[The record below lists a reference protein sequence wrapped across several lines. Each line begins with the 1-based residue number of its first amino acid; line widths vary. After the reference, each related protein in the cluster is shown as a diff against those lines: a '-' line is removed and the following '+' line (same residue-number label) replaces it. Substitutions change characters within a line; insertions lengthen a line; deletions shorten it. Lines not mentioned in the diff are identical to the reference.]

1 MVILILGAGALG
13 SLIGARL
20 SQTDARVLLL
30 TTDRQHIQAVL
41 GRGLIVEE
49 LNNMQSRFSIP
60 AYADPRDIAEKA
72 DLIIVTVK
80 SYDTTTAVDSIADCC
95 HASTLFLTL
104 QNGIGNW
111 EHISQLKGKGFV
123 LAGSTAQGATMVE
136 PGRIRHGG
144 NGQTFIGEFNE
155 PPSERV
161 RQVTELFRRAHLE
174 AHASDQMQ
182 KLMWEK
188 LLINVGINAITALTG
203 IYNGTIAELK
213 SARDL
218 AQSSVREA
226 LVVAR
231 KKGFAISD
239 DIIERVIAVAE
250 ATAKNRSS
258 MGQDVDGRSRT
269 EIDAING
276 AIVRFGQELAIATP
290 VNYTLTQLIR
300 TIEAVYLMGMG
311 PKHE

>member
-41 GRGLIVEE
+41 DRGLIVEE
-49 LNNMQSRFSIP
+49 LNGDQSRFFIP
-60 AYADPRDIAEKA
+60 GYFDHRDITETA
-72 DLIIVTVK
+72 DLVIVTVK
-80 SYDTTTAVDSIADCC
+80 SYDTATAVGSIANCC
-95 HASTLFLTL
+95 HDSTLFLTL

-111 EHISQLKGKGFV
+111 ERISQLTGTESV
-123 LAGSTAQGATMVE
+123 LAGSTAQGATMVG

-161 RQVTELFRRAHLE
+161 RQLIDLFGRAQLE
-174 AHASDQMQ
+174 TRASDQMQ
-182 KLMWEK
+182 KLIWEK

-203 IYNGTIAELK
+203 IHNGSIAERS
-213 SARDL
+213 SAREL
-218 AQSSVREA
+218 SQAAVQEA
-226 LVVAR
+226 LEVAR
-231 KKGFAISD
+231 KKGFAIAD
-239 DIIERVIAVAE
+239 EIVERVVAVAK
-250 ATAKNRSS
+250 ATARNRSS
-258 MGQDVDGRSRT
+258 MGQDVDRRKRT

-276 AIVRFGQELAIATP
+276 AIVEFGQETGIATP
-290 VNYTLTQLIR
+290 VNYTLTQLVR
-300 TIEAVYLMGMG
+300 TVEAGYLMEKE

>member
-1 MVILILGAGALG
+1 MAILILGAGALG

-20 SQTDARVLLL
+20 SQTARVLLL

-41 GRGLIVEE
+41 DRGLVVEE
-49 LNNMQSRFSIP
+49 LDGAESRFFVP
-60 AYADPRDIAEKA
+60 GYYDPHDIIEKA

-80 SYDTTTAVDSIADCC
+80 SYDTTTAVASIANCC
-95 HASTLFLTL
+95 HDSTLFLTL
-104 QNGIGNW
+104 QNGVGNW
-111 EHISQLKGKGFV
+111 EHISQLKGKESV

-144 NGQTFIGEFNE
+144 NGQTFIGEFDT
-155 PPSERV
+155 PPLARV
-161 RQVTELFRRAHLE
+161 QQVVDLFRRARLE
-174 AHASDQMQ
+174 TQASNQMQ
-182 KLMWEK
+182 TLIWEK

-203 IYNGTIAELK
+203 IHNGSIAELK

-218 AQSSVREA
+218 AQSAVREA
-226 LVVAR
+226 LKVAR
-231 KKGFAISD
+231 KKGFAIGD
-239 DIIERVIAVAE
+239 EIIERVIAVAG

-258 MGQDVDGRSRT
+258 MGQDVDHRNRT

-276 AIVRFGQELAIATP
+276 AIVEFGQEVGIATP
-290 VNYTLTQLIR
+290 VNYTLTQLVR
-300 TIEAVYLMGMG
+300 TIEAGYLMEKG